1 MARVLRRPK
10 AAEDIAAVWD
20 FIADDNPDAADRWV
34 DQLDTQLRLLATQP
48 LMGRARVELAP
59 GIRSFSF
66 GRYLVFYLPIGDGI
80 DVVRVLHGTRDVD
93 AAFGEDNP

>member
-1 MARVLRRPK
+1 MARVLRRPR

-20 FIADDNPDAADRWV
+20 FIADDNPDAADHWV

-48 LMGRARVELAP
+48 LMGRARDEIAP
-59 GIRSFSF
+59 AIRSFPF

-93 AAFGEDNP
+93 TAFGEDNP

>member
-1 MARVLRRPK
+1 MARVLRRPR

-20 FIADDNPDAADRWV
+20 FIADDNPDAADHWV
-34 DQLDTQLRLLATQP
+34 DQLDTQLRLLATQA
-48 LMGRARVELAP
+48 LMGRARDELAP
-59 GIRSFSF
+59 GIRSFPF

-93 AAFGEDNP
+93 TAFGEDNP

>member
-1 MARVLRRPK
+1 MARVLRRPR

-20 FIADDNPDAADRWV
+20 VIADDNPDAADHWV

-48 LMGRARVELAP
+48 LMGRARDELAP
-59 GIRSFSF
+59 GIRSFPF

-93 AAFGEDNP
+93 TAFGEDNP

>member
-1 MARVLRRPK
+1 MARVLRRPR

-20 FIADDNPDAADRWV
+20 FIADDNPDAADHWV

-48 LMGRARVELAP
+48 LMGRARDELAP
-59 GIRSFSF
+59 GIRSFPF
-66 GRYLVFYLPIGDGI
+66 GRYLVFYLPISDGI

-93 AAFGEDNP
+93 TAFGEDNS

>member
-1 MARVLRRPK
+1 MARVLCRPR

-20 FIADDNPDAADRWV
+20 FIANDNPDAADHWV

-48 LMGRARVELAP
+48 LMGRARDELAP
-59 GIRSFSF
+59 GIRSFPF

-80 DVVRVLHGTRDVD
+80 DVVRVLHGARDVD
-93 AAFGEDNP
+93 TAFGEDNP

>member
-1 MARVLRRPK
+1 MARVLRRPR

-20 FIADDNPDAADRWV
+20 FIADDNPDAADHWV

-48 LMGRARVELAP
+48 LMGRARDELAP
-59 GIRSFSF
+59 GIRSFPF

-93 AAFGEDNP
+93 TAFGKDNP

>member
-1 MARVLRRPK
+1 MARVLRRPR

-20 FIADDNPDAADRWV
+20 FIADDNPDAADHWV

-48 LMGRARVELAP
+48 LLGRGRDELAP
-59 GIRSFSF
+59 GIRSFPF

-93 AAFGEDNP
+93 TAFGDDNP

>member
-1 MARVLRRPK
+1 MARVLRRPR

-20 FIADDNPDAADRWV
+20 FIADDNPDAADQWV

-48 LMGRARVELAP
+48 LLGCARDELAP
-59 GIRSFSF
+59 GIRSFPF
-66 GRYLVFYLPIGDGI
+66 GRYLVFYLPISDGI

-93 AAFGEDNP
+93 KVFGEDNP

>member
-1 MARVLRRPK
+1 MARVLRRPR

-20 FIADDNPDAADRWV
+20 FIADDNPDAADHWV

-48 LMGRARVELAP
+48 LMGRARDELAP
-59 GIRSFSF
+59 GIRSFPF

-93 AAFGEDNP
+93 TAFGKGNP

>member
-1 MARVLRRPK
+1 MARVLRRPR

-20 FIADDNPDAADRWV
+20 FIADDNPDAADHWV

-48 LMGRARVELAP
+48 LMGRARDELAP
-59 GIRSFSF
+59 GIRSFPL

-93 AAFGEDNP
+93 TAFGEDNP

>member
-1 MARVLRRPK
+1 MARVLRRPR

-20 FIADDNPDAADRWV
+20 FIADDNPDAADHWV

-48 LMGRARVELAP
+48 LMGRARDELAP
-59 GIRSFSF
+59 GIRSFPF

-80 DVVRVLHGTRDVD
+80 DVVRVLHGARDVD
-93 AAFGEDNP
+93 TAFGEDNP

>member
-1 MARVLRRPK
+1 MARVLRRPR

-20 FIADDNPDAADRWV
+20 FIADDNPDAADHWV

-48 LMGRARVELAP
+48 LMGRARDELAP
-59 GIRSFSF
+59 GIRSFPF
-66 GRYLVFYLPIGDGI
+66 GRYLVFYLPISDGI

-93 AAFGEDNP
+93 TAFGEDNP

>member
-1 MARVLRRPK
+1 MARVLRRPR

-20 FIADDNPDAADRWV
+20 FIADDNPDAADHWV

-48 LMGRARVELAP
+48 LMGRARDELAP
-59 GIRSFSF
+59 GIRSFPF

-80 DVVRVLHGTRDVD
+80 DVVRILHGTRDVD
-93 AAFGEDNP
+93 TAFGEDNP

>member
-20 FIADDNPDAADRWV
+20 FIADDNPDAADHWV

-48 LMGRARVELAP
+48 LMGRARDELAP
-59 GIRSFSF
+59 GILSFSF

-80 DVVRVLHGTRDVD
+80 DVVRVLHGARDVD
-93 AAFGEDNP
+93 TVFGEDNP

>member
-1 MARVLRRPK
+1 MARVLRRPR

-20 FIADDNPDAADRWV
+20 FIADDNPDAADHWV

-48 LMGRARVELAP
+48 LMGLARDELAP
-59 GIRSFSF
+59 GIRSFPF

-93 AAFGEDNP
+93 TAFGEDNP

>member
-1 MARVLRRPK
+1 MARVLRRPR

-20 FIADDNPDAADRWV
+20 FIADDNPDAADHWV

-48 LMGRARVELAP
+48 LMGRARDELAP
-59 GIRSFSF
+59 GIRSFPF
-66 GRYLVFYLPIGDGI
+66 GRYLVFYRPIGDGI

-93 AAFGEDNP
+93 TAFGEDNP

>member
-20 FIADDNPDAADRWV
+20 FIADDNPDAADHWV

-48 LMGRARVELAP
+48 LMGRARDELAP
-59 GIRSFSF
+59 GIRSFPF
-66 GRYLVFYLPIGDGI
+66 GRYLIFYLPIGDGI
-80 DVVRVLHGTRDVD
+80 DVVRVLHGARDVD
-93 AAFGEDNP
+93 TVFGEDDP

>member
-1 MARVLRRPK
+1 MARVLRRPR
-10 AAEDIAAVWD
+10 AAEDIGAVWD
-20 FIADDNPDAADRWV
+20 FIADDNPDAADHWV

-48 LMGRARVELAP
+48 LMGRARDELAP
-59 GIRSFSF
+59 GIRSPF

-93 AAFGEDNP
+93 TAFGEDNP

>member
-20 FIADDNPDAADRWV
+20 FIADDNPDAADHWV

-48 LMGRARVELAP
+48 LMGRARDELAP
-59 GIRSFSF
+59 GFRSFPF
-66 GRYLVFYLPIGDGI
+66 GRYLVFYLLIGDGI
-80 DVVRVLHGTRDVD
+80 DVVRVLHGARDVD
-93 AAFGEDNP
+93 TVFGEDNP

>member
-1 MARVLRRPK
+1 MARVLRRPR

-20 FIADDNPDAADRWV
+20 FIADDNPDAADHWV

-48 LMGRARVELAP
+48 LMGRARDELAP
-59 GIRSFSF
+59 GIRSFPF
-66 GRYLVFYLPIGDGI
+66 GRYLVFYLPISDGI

-93 AAFGEDNP
+93 TAFGEDTS

>member
-20 FIADDNPDAADRWV
+20 FIADDNPDAADHWV

-48 LMGRARVELAP
+48 PMGRARDELAP
-59 GIRSFSF
+59 GIRSFPF
-66 GRYLVFYLPIGDGI
+66 GRYLVFYLPISDGI
-80 DVVRVLHGTRDVD
+80 YVVRVLHGTRDVD
-93 AAFGEDNP
+93 TAFGEDDP

>member
-1 MARVLRRPK
+1 MARVLRRPR

-20 FIADDNPDAADRWV
+20 FIADDNPDAADHWV

-48 LMGRARVELAP
+48 LMGRARDELAP
-59 GIRSFSF
+59 GIRSFPF

-93 AAFGEDNP
+93 TAFGEDNP